1 MRRSLTRATAA
12 CVAYTLVLSMGVA
25 APAAADDDASAAT
38 GGTAAS
44 EQRSGEPGA
53 TPRGD
58 GAEHDLTGSDSTSAA
73 DGTSAP
79 ARFGEGR
86 SETESSLWTYVDL
99 ASPDS
104 PHHGAEITSVG
115 TGRLVWDRV
124 YTRRALFRFPVESG
138 PGAAVDSA
146 VLRTEVAWSYDCHSD
161 SFLELHR
168 VDPFDGGTTW
178 NDQPTARALLDTQR
192 VRGGRAACP
201 VSGGVEFDVTE
212 AYQWAV
218 DHGEPHIDL
227 RLGERDESGTTAWLR
242 FDVED
247 NPPVLAVDRSTPRVP
262 DEGSDP
268 TGTPNGSR
276 YGAQGPAP
284 ITFAGGHVPSGDT
297 VPAGTDLGGSL
308 PGNADPGVRG
318 ASDIRVQVPAS
329 SDRLRAGG
337 GRVPDLRGEGAG
349 SPSAS
354 HAHPQRDGAMDLRA
368 RGPPVR
374 TPVRE
379 RTRVHR
385 PRDHG

>member
-1 MRRSLTRATAA
+1 M
-12 CVAYTLVLSMGVA
+12 AYTLVLSMGVA
-25 APAAADDDASAAT
+25 APAAADADASAAT

-44 EQRSGEPGA
+44 EQRSGELGGILPA
-53 TPRGD
+53 DVADRN
-58 GAEHDLTGSDSTSAA
+58 LTGSDSTSAA
-73 DGTSAP
+73 DGTLDP
-79 ARFGEGR
+79 AHFGEGR

-247 NPPVLAVDRSTPRVP
+247 NPPVLAVDRSAPRVP
-262 DEGSDP
+262 AEGSDP
-268 TGTPNGSR
+268 TGTPNRSR

-284 ITFAGGHVPSGDT
+284 ITFAGGHDPSGDT
-297 VPAGTDLGGSL
+297 VPAGTDLGGT
-308 PGNADPGVRG
+308 PPRK
-318 ASDIRVQVPAS
+318 
-329 SDRLRAGG
+329 
-337 GRVPDLRGEGAG
+337 
-349 SPSAS
+349 
-354 HAHPQRDGAMDLRA
+354 
-368 RGPPVR
+368 RGPGGPGSLR
-374 TPVRE
+374 HPSPG
-379 RTRVHR
+379 
-385 PRDHG
+385 PRLQ